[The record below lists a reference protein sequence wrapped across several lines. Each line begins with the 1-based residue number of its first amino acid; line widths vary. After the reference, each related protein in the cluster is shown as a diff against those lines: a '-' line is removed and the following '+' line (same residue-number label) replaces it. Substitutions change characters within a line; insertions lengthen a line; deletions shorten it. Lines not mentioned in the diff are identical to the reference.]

1 MTAAARATPSLGGPL
16 ANEQDLDDALFG
28 PYDEDA
34 NGEE

>member
-1 MTAAARATPSLGGPL
+1 MTAAARATPSLDGPL

-28 PYDEDA
+28 PYDEDP

>member
-1 MTAAARATPSLGGPL
+1 MTAAARATPALDGPL

-28 PYDEDA
+28 PSEEDA